1 MSKNS
6 VNSGDV
12 LAGKAEDNPERS
24 PVEPPMILGTCNDY
38 PEREYTQ
45 ASGSA
50 EHPVRKGSY
59 ES

>member
-12 LAGKAEDNPERS
+12 LTDNAEDNPEPS
-24 PVEPPMILGTCNDY
+24 LVEPPMILGRCNDY

-50 EHPVRKGSY
+50 EHPVR
-59 ES
+59 ER